1 MSNAVHTLS
10 PRDIRRIER
19 HIAAADAAAFLHPV
33 QRALLHRRGWLTML
47 APRAA
52 GGAELPLPEVV
63 RLQEAVAA
71 VDGSFGWLLTLCAGA
86 GWFAGFLPPA
96 LAREVISA
104 RRACLG
110 GSGAPTGIAEK
121 DGDGYRISGAWEYA
135 SGAPIATQF
144 TLNAVLHEDGRPLR
158 DEHGAPRIRAFVLPA
173 EQVQVITSWHC
184 IGMRASGTHSFRI
197 ENQWVHQQ
205 QGFAIA
211 ASAATADGPLYQ
223 FPFYSLAEA
232 TLAANLAGM
241 ARHFLTLAQGQLQRR
256 KHPVTGVPLH
266 QTAAVMDLLGEHQQ
280 RLAAGLACLM
290 EVVEHCWAIVVAGKV
305 LSTDDMV
312 VLRTSAL
319 GLVNLARAAVAALYP
334 YCGLYAAQEGNAIN
348 RVWRDFH
355 TASQHP
361 LLWPEAVVEGVVK

>member
-1 MSNAVHTLS
+1 MSNASHTLS
-10 PRDIRRIER
+10 LRDVRRIER
-19 HIAAADAAAFLHPV
+19 HIAAAEASSFLHPV
-33 QRALLHRRGWLTML
+33 QLALLHRRGWLTML
-47 APRAA
+47 APRAS
-52 GGAELPLPEVV
+52 GGAELPLPQAV

-96 LAREVISA
+96 LARDVIST

-144 TLNAVLHEDGRPLR
+144 TLNAVLHENGQPLR
-158 DEHGAPRIRAFVLPA
+158 DEQGAPRIRAFVLPA
-173 EQVQVITSWHC
+173 EQVQVVSSWHC
-184 IGMRASGTHSFRI
+184 MGMRASGTHSFRI
-197 ENQWVHQQ
+197 ENQWVNEL

-211 ASAATADGPLYQ
+211 PAAATADGPLYQ

-241 ARHFLTLAQGQLQRR
+241 ARHFVTLAQGQLQRR

-266 QTAAVMDLLGEHQQ
+266 QTAAVTDLLGVQQ
-280 RLAAGLACLM
+280 QALARGFARLM
-290 EVVEHCWAIVVAGKV
+290 EVVEYCWSVVAAGHV
-305 LSTDDMV
+305 LTADEMAA
-312 VLRTSAL
+312 LRTSAL
-319 GLVNLARAAVAALYP
+319 GLVNFARAAVAALYP

-361 LLWPEAVVEGVVK
+361 LLWPEPVAEGVAK